1 MTGHITR
8 LITCGNARKVS
19 VDPSKFDL
27 NKVDLYKV
35 ELNKVDPSKVAP
47 GPGKVAPIFMIGP
60 FMKIRVCDWTYY

>member
-19 VDPSKFDL
+19 VDPSKFDP
-27 NKVDLYKV
+27 
-35 ELNKVDPSKVAP
+35 NKVDPREVAP
-47 GPGKVAPIFMIGP
+47 CPSKVAPIFMIGP